1 MRNLYPP
8 TPLNVPASV
17 TDPSPEFKAE
27 VKKVM
32 GSILLFF
39 LVYVILIVLACAL
52 AAGCILLGI
61 GVMMALGS
69 LLGLVA
75 GLGIMSI
82 GVMVIVFLIKFIF
95 SVKRHDESQ
104 TIEVKEQEQPELF
117 AFIRQL
123 TVDTQTP
130 FPKKIVLSPE
140 VNACVYYND
149 SFWSMVLPVKK
160 NLQIGL
166 GLVNSVT
173 LSEFKAVMAHEFGH
187 FSQKSMKLGSFVY
200 NVNKA
205 IYNMLYEN
213 NDFGK
218 FITGWGS
225 LHWAISI
232 FVWVTIQIIKG
243 IQSILQN
250 MYGFINKAYMSLSRE
265 MEFHADAVAAS
276 VSGSKPL
283 ITALK
288 KIEVSGLCYQTVL
301 EKADERLQHKEAF
314 KNVYSNHNIVM
325 KHYAEQF
332 DLPLQNNAPIVS
344 DEFLSR
350 FRLSRL
356 NIKDQWASHPST
368 EDREEKLNVLAIP
381 TVDDERSAWML
392 FREPE
397 QLQQQLTGVLYKAV
411 AQEAKEKMTDEE
423 VFKQNYFEEVTTYS
437 LPEVYKG
444 YFDGRQM
451 NDMDFEKVFSAA
463 NDLPLSNDSLLK
475 LFAEENVNIP
485 KKLTANES
493 DAVLLKAI
501 TESQIEIKTFDY
513 DGEKY
518 EKKDAVS
525 ILEKVNKEIET
536 QKQQLQQHDETV
548 VTFFAD
554 AAKKCG
560 DADWQMLKEKYTSH
574 FTNRKKADE
583 HFVSVQQVIQIMGPL
598 LRGEQ
603 VSIEA
608 AGVMASELRTESE
621 RLKPLLKEWTNN
633 GVFDNNEELK
643 EKARQFM
650 LANYQYFTGDS
661 FFDTELSQL
670 HQLVGESY
678 AAVGIFQFKN
688 FKAILELQLQ
698 LLEKAA

>member
-1 MRNLYPP
+1 MQNLYPP
-8 TPLNVPASV
+8 TPMNVPASV
-17 TDPSPEFKAE
+17 TDPSPAFKTE

-32 GSILLFF
+32 SSILFF
-39 LVYVILIVLACAL
+39 FIVYIILIVLAVAL
-52 AAGCILLGI
+52 AAGCIMLGI

-82 GVMVIVFLIKFIF
+82 GVMVIIFLVKFIF

-104 TIEVKEQEQPELF
+104 TIEIKEQEQPELF

-123 TVDTQTP
+123 TIDTQTP

-140 VNACVYYND
+140 VNASVYYND
-149 SFWSMVLPVKK
+149 SFWSMILPVKK

-173 LSEFKAVMAHEFGH
+173 LSEFKAIMAHEFGH

-205 IYNMLYEN
+205 IYNMLFEN

-218 FITGWGS
+218 FLSGWGS

-232 FVWVTIQIIKG
+232 FVWFTIQIIKG
-243 IQSILQN
+243 IQSILQS
-250 MYGFINKAYMSLSRE
+250 MYGFINKTYMSLSRE

-301 EKADERLQHKEAF
+301 EKADERLKQKEAF
-314 KNVYSNHNIVM
+314 QNVYSNHNVVM

-332 DLPLQNNAPIVS
+332 DLPLQNNAPVVS
-344 DEFLSR
+344 DEFLNR

-368 EDREEKLNVLAIP
+368 EDREQKLNALGIP
-381 TVDDERSAWML
+381 SADDGRSAWIL

-411 AQEAKEKMTDEE
+411 PQEAKEKVTDEAI
-423 VFKQNYFEEVTTYS
+423 FKQSYIEEATTYS

-451 NDMDFEKVFSAA
+451 NDMDFEKVFSTS
-463 NDLPLSNDSLLK
+463 NTIPLKKESLSE
-475 LFAEENVNIP
+475 LFAEEIVNIP
-485 KKLTANES
+485 KKLAANES
-493 DAVLLKAI
+493 DAALLNAI
-501 TESQIEIKTFDY
+501 AESRIDTKTFDY

-518 EKKDAVS
+518 EKKDAASV
-525 ILEKVNKEIET
+525 LEKVNKEIEM
-536 QKQQLQQHDETV
+536 QKQQLQQQDEAV
-548 VTFFAD
+548 VIFFAD
-554 AAKKCG
+554 AAKKCSE
-560 DADWQMLKEKYTSH
+560 ADWQLLKDKYSAH
-574 FTNRKKADE
+574 FANRKKADE
-583 HFVSVQQVIQIMGPL
+583 HFIVAQRVLDIMGPL

-608 AGVMASELRTESE
+608 AGTMAAELRTESE
-621 RLKPLLKEWTNN
+621 HLKPLLKEWTNN
-633 GVFDNNEELK
+633 GVFDSNEELK

-650 LANYQYFTGDS
+650 LTHYQYFSGDT

-678 AAVGIFQFKN
+678 VGVGAFQFKN
-688 FKAILELQLQ
+688 FKALLQWQLE

>member
-1 MRNLYPP
+1 MQNLYPASP
-8 TPLNVPASV
+8 VNVPLSV
-17 TDPSPEFKAE
+17 TEPSPAFKTE

-39 LVYVILIVLACAL
+39 LVYIILIVLALAL
-52 AAGCILLGI
+52 AAGCIMLGI
-61 GVMMALGS
+61 GVFSALAS
-69 LLGLVA
+69 VLGLLA
-75 GLGIMSI
+75 GLGIMSV
-82 GVMVIVFLIKFIF
+82 GVMVIIFLIKFIF

-104 TIEVKEQEQPELF
+104 TMEVKEQDQPELF
-117 AFIRQL
+117 AFIKQL

-149 SFWSMVLPVKK
+149 SFWSMILPVKK

-225 LHWAISI
+225 IHWAISI
-232 FVWVTIQIIKG
+232 FVWLTIQIIKG

-250 MYGFINKAYMSLSRE
+250 MYGFINKSYMSLSRE

-301 EKADERLQHKEAF
+301 EKADERLKHKERF
-314 KNVYSNHNIVM
+314 QNVYSNHNVVM
-325 KHYAEQF
+325 KQYADQF
-332 DLPLQNNAPIVS
+332 DLPLQNNAPVVS
-344 DEFLSR
+344 DDFLNR
-350 FRLSRL
+350 FRLSKL

-368 EDREEKLNVLAIP
+368 EDREQKLNALAIP

-397 QLQQQLTGVLYKAV
+397 QLQQQLTGILYKAV
-411 AQEAKEKMTDEE
+411 PQEAKEKVTDVSAFQQSYTEE
-423 VFKQNYFEEVTTYS
+423 AATYS

-444 YFDGRQM
+444 YFDSRQM
-451 NDMDFEKVFSAA
+451 SDMDFEKVFAAA
-463 NDLPLSNDSLLK
+463 NELPLNNDSLLR
-475 LFAEENVNIP
+475 LFAEENASIP
-485 KKLTANES
+485 KKLNANES

-501 TESQIEIKTFDY
+501 TENQLETKTFDY

-518 EKKDAVS
+518 EKKDAASV
-525 ILEKVNKEIET
+525 LERVYKEIEI
-536 QKQQLQQHDETV
+536 QKQQLQKHDEAV

-554 AAKKCG
+554 AAKSNSK
-560 DADWQMLKEKYTSH
+560 ADWQMLKEKYKTH
-574 FTNRKKADE
+574 FANRKKAE
-583 HFVSVQQVIQIMGPL
+583 EQLTISTQILEIMGPL
-598 LRGEQ
+598 FRGEQ
-603 VSIEA
+603 MDEKNANSIASDLRRETNSLKVILNHWLTIGIFNQNEA
-608 AGVMASELRTESE
+608 FKNKILFFLDANFVYFGGGE
-621 RLKPLLKEWTNN
+621 
-633 GVFDNNEELK
+633 
-643 EKARQFM
+643 FM
-650 LANYQYFTGDS
+650 N
-661 FFDTELSQL
+661 TELEQL
-670 HQLVGESY
+670 HEVVNESY
-678 AAVGIFQFKN
+678 KLSSDYQFKN
-688 FKAILELQLQ
+688 FKTLLELQLQ
-698 LLEKAA
+698 LLEQAA